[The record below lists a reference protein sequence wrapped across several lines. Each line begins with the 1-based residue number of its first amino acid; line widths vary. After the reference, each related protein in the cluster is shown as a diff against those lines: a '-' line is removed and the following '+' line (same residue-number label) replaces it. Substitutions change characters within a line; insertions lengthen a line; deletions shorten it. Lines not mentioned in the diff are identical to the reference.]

1 MINFYVRFL
10 RLAFTIVF
18 SSFSAS
24 VDYFAT
30 LKKEKNKKI
39 QHNIVQICHTE
50 RWPYLRRYLR
60 RFQDTSC
67 ETEKWNN
74 FGISYPFLMKFEI
87 EAHDGEI

>member
-1 MINFYVRFL
+1 MNLYVRFL
-10 RLAFTIVF
+10 CLAFTIVF

-60 RFQDTSC
+60 RFQDVSQKK
-67 ETEKWNN
+67 EKWNN
-74 FGISYPFLMKFEI
+74 FCNSFPFSIKFEM
-87 EAHDGEI
+87 EAHDGVI